1 MRLPSVFSD
10 YGISG
15 KNSGIDGHISLAYLP
30 TPKRRVPCG
39 QSVISQLGIDAV
51 VAVAVNKTAC
61 DPCDPGIGV
70 NVAQGIQCALAV
82 VGRKGAAVITLF
94 PKMPGPL

>member
-1 MRLPSVFSD
+1 MIVICLGFPAVFVLPLCVRLPSVFSD

-30 TPKRRVPCG
+30 TPKRRVPYG

-51 VAVAVNKTAC
+51 VAVAV
-61 DPCDPGIGV
+61 D
-70 NVAQGIQCALAV
+70 
-82 VGRKGAAVITLF
+82 
-94 PKMPGPL
+94 KMRES